1 MQHLHPKAKWLFFWS
16 YSIVPV
22 MINIPILFI
31 LTIFFIG
38 GTWPLRGLIL
48 FIYLLFASL
57 FFLFLY
63 LWSTWAYNN
72 YKYLLKEDVIRIE
85 RGVIWKKYSSIPYE
99 RVQNI
104 DIHRG
109 ILARILGLS
118 DLQIQTAGYSG
129 YTLTEGRIPGL
140 DPKLAEHLREELIK
154 KVQGTKQGL

>member
-1 MQHLHPKAKWLFFWS
+1 MKHLHPRAKWLFFWTYAS
-16 YSIVPV
+16 VPTFLNV
-22 MINIPILFI
+22 PIFIGLITFLIASGSQYWFI
-31 LTIFFIG
+31 LVA
-38 GTWPLRGLIL
+38 
-48 FIYLLFASL
+48 YL
-57 FFLFLY
+57 FFAGLFFSFLY

-72 YKYLLKEDVIRIE
+72 YKYLLKEDIIRIE

-99 RVQNI
+99 RVQNV

-129 YTLTEGRIPGL
+129 YTLSEGRIPGL
-140 DPKLAEHLREELIK
+140 DPKIAEQLREELIK